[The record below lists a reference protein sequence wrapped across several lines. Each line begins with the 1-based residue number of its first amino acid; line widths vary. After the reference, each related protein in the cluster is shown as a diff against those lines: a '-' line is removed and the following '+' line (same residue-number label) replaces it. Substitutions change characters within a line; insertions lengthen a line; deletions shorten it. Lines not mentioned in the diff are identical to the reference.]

1 MTSEEAG
8 AAPESYIARLTLEQV
23 VRAEKRLYPNLPTLG
38 EFREHHDRVVSV
50 PGSAVLD
57 LASILRKAVGRVVV
71 VEVNFD
77 LLIER
82 HVDTDL
88 RVFAS
93 DDDFRDAASYVNQ
106 YLDGNET
113 AIPLLKMHGTIGNP
127 ETCVVSDDQTEL
139 GVGKHKLGALRALLS
154 ERPPRLWVYV
164 GASMRDR
171 DLNRVFSDEDWARGV
186 DEFWVSP
193 YLDGTV
199 EDFAASR
206 RPFWANRPLHSID
219 DRLISETADSFFA
232 ALREEFERH

>member
-8 AAPESYIARLTLEQV
+8 ATAESYVAQLTLEQV
-23 VRAEKRLYPNLPTLG
+23 VRAEKRLYPGLPTLT
-38 EFREHHDRVVSV
+38 EFREHHDRVVSA

-57 LASILRKAVGRVVV
+57 LAAILRKAAGRVII

-77 LLIER
+77 LLIET
-82 HVDTDL
+82 HADSEL

-93 DDDFRDAASYVNQ
+93 DEEFRDASAYITK
-106 YLDGNET
+106 YLKGEES
-113 AIPLLKMHGTIGNP
+113 AIPLLKMHGTIGRP

-139 GVGKHKLGALRALLS
+139 GVGRYKLAALRALLYEHS
-154 ERPPRLWVYV
+154 PRLWIYV

-199 EDFAASR
+199 EEFAASR
-206 RPFWANRPLHSID
+206 RPFWRNRSLRSID
-219 DRLISETADSFFA
+219 DRLISETADSFFS
-232 ALREEFERH
+232 ALREQFDRH